1 MMIELTGKVG
11 YAVPLEVEIVHVDIQ
26 TLAVA
31 DIKLLLCI
39 LKQEC
44 GLSDTTGT
52 LDADEPVVPVD
63 LVHEIT
69 TNRCVDMLYEVS
81 MCPEKS
87 FHLPLNCFLT
97 CKSAAKLRKI
107 SQIANSK

>member
-1 MMIELTGKVG
+1 MMIELSGKVG
-11 YAVPLEVEIVHVDIQ
+11 NAVSLEVEVVHVDVQ
-26 TLAVA
+26 TLTVA
-31 DIKLLLCI
+31 DIEVLLGI
-39 LKQEC
+39 LEEEC
-44 GLSDTTGT
+44 GLSNTSGA
-52 LDADEPVVPVD
+52 LNAYEPVVPVD
-63 LVHEIT
+63 LVHEST
-69 TNRCVDMLYEVS
+69 ANRCIDMLYEVS